1 MRYIVKSKHQD
12 IRKVATYMERET
24 WLDKAVSNYHAAE
37 LFMNYWKNDSHYFN
51 FIGHYLQ
58 QTVEFCMKYQLEQA
72 DIKYPD
78 ERYEID
84 QLIRIGKENR
94 ADMLLTDYIDDHSE
108 MFTLWEFQSNENIPY
123 QIEQKKLFRAMDEVR
138 IFLGQMLDQE
148 QQLDDERKFLKDGSL
163 LKQKEL
169 NSRLLSKY
177 FPNSDQLTLLD
188 DGTSHNADKF
198 LKQAYIMRNKA

>member
-1 MRYIVKSKHQD
+1 
-12 IRKVATYMERET
+12 
-24 WLDKAVSNYHAAE
+24 
-37 LFMNYWKNDSHYFN
+37 
-51 FIGHYLQ
+51 
-58 QTVEFCMKYQLEQA
+58 
-72 DIKYPD
+72 
-78 ERYEID
+78 
-84 QLIRIGKENR
+84 
-94 ADMLLTDYIDDHSE
+94 MLLTDYIDDHSE

-177 FPNSDQLTLLD
+177 FSNSDQLTLLD
-188 DGTSHNADKF
+188 DGTSHDADKF